1 MATAQRPIN
10 NLRLRRIL
18 EQAARLI
25 CRRGFEATS
34 MQEIA
39 DTCGLTK
46 AGIYHYVETKQAL
59 LVAIMHYGMDLFEEE
74 ILQQVTGIPD
84 PVERLR
90 ATMARNI
97 RLVESSKEVAIIL
110 NEHQTLAS
118 AERRALNARKKQYVS
133 FLEATFREAIE
144 RRQIRPVDPTV
155 AAFSFLGVILWT
167 PNWYRTGGRIPLP
180 HLIDGMADLFF
191 KGLLLQ

>member
-1 MATAQRPIN
+1 
-10 NLRLRRIL
+10 
-18 EQAARLI
+18 LI
-25 CRRGFEATS
+25 YRRGFEATS

-74 ILQQVTGIPD
+74 ILQKVIGIPD

-90 ATMARNI
+90 ETMARNV

-110 NEHQTLAS
+110 NEHQTLAP
-118 AERRALNARKKQYVS
+118 AEKRALNARKKQYVS

>member
-1 MATAQRPIN
+1 MATEQRPIN
-10 NLRLRRIL
+10 NLRRRQIL

-34 MQEIA
+34 MQDIA

-59 LVAIMHYGMDLFEEE
+59 LVAIMHYGMDLVEEE
-74 ILQQVTGIPD
+74 VLKQVIDIAD

-90 ATMARNI
+90 AVMARKV
-97 RLVESSKEVAIIL
+97 RLVESRKEVAIIL
-110 NEHQTLAS
+110 NEHQTLTA
-118 AERRALNARKKQYVS
+118 AEKRALNARKKQYVT

-155 AAFSFLGVILWT
+155 AAFSFLGVMLWT
-167 PNWYRTGGRIPLP
+167 PNWYRTGGRISLP
-180 HLIDGMADLFF
+180 QLIDGMADLFF
-191 KGLLLQ
+191 NGLLLQ